1 MCEFSFCIE
10 FSKNDLCILLLLFL
24 FKILPK
30 DPRKKVTLFVLIV
43 KVCFISKNNFFFQ
56 TKSFLYPF
64 FLNNVNLACFTET
77 SGTYFVKIYFLR
89 EHNFILKYFKNTNYL
104 SLFFLKLLNLDFSN
118 CSRFL
123 TAKIK
128 SWPFF
133 QCHWDNLSSPI
144 LLKIIGLTV
153 LKIR

>member
-77 SGTYFVKIYFLR
+77 SGTYFVEIYFLR
-89 EHNFILKYFKNTNYL
+89 KHDFMLNYSKSTNYL
-104 SLFFLKLLNLDFSN
+104 PLFFLKLLNPDFSD
-118 CSRFL
+118 CSIFL
-123 TAKIK
+123 TAK
-128 SWPFF
+128 
-133 QCHWDNLSSPI
+133 N
-144 LLKIIGLTV
+144 KIMAIFSMPL
-153 LKIR
+153 R